1 MNNASRLSLA
11 SNSQNATSP
20 LRLLVLSNGHGEDLI
35 AVRILQELQRQSN
48 PPEIFALPLVGEGRA
63 YEQLDIPFI
72 GSVLTMPSGGFIYMD
87 GRQLARDVRG
97 GLLQLTLSQIKS
109 VRRWVSSQKKLGYK
123 RAILAVGDIVPLL
136 FATFSG
142 ANYAFVGTAKS
153 EYYVRD
159 EAGLLPRKSKD
170 ARWENFS
177 GSVYHPWERW
187 LMSRRRCQAVFP
199 RDALTTETLKQW
211 PIPAFDLGN
220 PMMDGLE
227 PTFSRQQFYSENAQQ
242 QERVRPFVVTL
253 LPGSRPPEAYT
264 NWEIIM
270 IAVSALMASF
280 QERGSIFYTSSTV
293 VFLGAIAPGL
303 DSNILSQ
310 SVQSQGWQIQ
320 SACPI
325 KLSDPNVLTFKQ
337 RNAYLMLTQKAY
349 NDCLHLGDLAIAM
362 AGTATEQFIGLGK
375 PAIAFPGNGPQYN
388 PAFAEAQSRL
398 LGSSLIL
405 IDQPAEVA
413 KVVQS
418 LFKDPD
424 ILQIIAEN
432 GARRMGKSGA
442 ARRIADCLQ
451 ERLA

>member
-1 MNNASRLSLA
+1 MSNVSRSSLG
-11 SNSQNATSP
+11 SNSQAATSP
-20 LRLLVLSNGHGEDLI
+20 LRLLVLSNGHGEDMI

-63 YEQLDIPFI
+63 YQELDIPLI
-72 GSVLTMPSGGFIYMD
+72 GSVRTMPSGGFIYMD
-87 GRQLARDVRG
+87 NRQLVRDVRG
-97 GLLQLTLSQIKS
+97 GLLQLTLSQIKA
-109 VRRWVSSQKKLGYK
+109 VRRWVSSQKKLGNK

-159 EAGLLPRKSKD
+159 EAGLLPRKSKN

-187 LMSRRRCQAVFP
+187 LMSRRRCKAVFP

-211 PIPAFDLGN
+211 PIPAFNLGN

-227 PTFSRQQFYSENAQQ
+227 PTFSRQQFYSQDSQQ
-242 QERVRPFVVTL
+242 QEIVRPFMVTL
-253 LPGSRPPEAYT
+253 LPGSRPPEAYS
-264 NWEIIM
+264 NWETIM

-280 QERGSIFYTSSTV
+280 QERDSVFYTSGTV
-293 VFLGAIAPGL
+293 VFLGAIAPGF

-310 SVQSQGWQIQ
+310 SVQSQGWRTE

-325 KLSDPNVLTFKQ
+325 QIADQNILTFKQ
-337 RNAYLMLTQKAY
+337 RNAYLLLTQQAY
-349 NDCLHLGDLAIAM
+349 NDCLHLGDIAIAM

-375 PAIAFPGNGPQYN
+375 PAIAISGNGPQYN

-405 IDQPAEVA
+405 VEQPAEVA

-432 GARRMGKSGA
+432 GVRRMGKSGA

-451 ERLA
+451 ERLG

>member
-11 SNSQNATSP
+11 SNSQTPTSP
-20 LRLLVLSNGHGEDLI
+20 LRLLVLSNGHGEDMI

-97 GLLQLTLSQIKS
+97 GLFQLTLSQIKS
-109 VRRWVSSQKKLGYK
+109 IRRWVSSQKKLGYK

-136 FATFSG
+136 FATLSG

-211 PIPAFDLGN
+211 PIPACNLGN

-325 KLSDPNVLTFKQ
+325 KLSDPNILTFKQ
-337 RNAYLMLTQKAY
+337 RNAYLLLTQKAY

-405 IDQPAEVA
+405 IEQPTEVA
-413 KVVQS
+413 KIVQS

-432 GARRMGKSGA
+432 GGRRMGKSGA

-451 ERLA
+451 ERLS